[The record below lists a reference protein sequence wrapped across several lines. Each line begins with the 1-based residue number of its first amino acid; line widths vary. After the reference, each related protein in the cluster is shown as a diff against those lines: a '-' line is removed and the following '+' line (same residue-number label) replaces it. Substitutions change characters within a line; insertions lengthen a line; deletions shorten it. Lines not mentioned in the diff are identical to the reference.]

1 MTRNRGERQ
10 KKGETKKKI
19 IEFISS
25 TSSLFVEESEI
36 RDFLKKNYDIREPK
50 NIKKLLKD
58 LSKKNLITKQEIQR
72 GFDNIWGIENIIQI
86 QKIFEEYKDVIKILQ
101 INEKIT
107 SMLIEKQLEQQSY
120 LNLLDVIEVSE
131 SCKECLKYPLR
142 PDDIRC
148 NLNEKER
155 EKCYDLNMENPP
167 SDYRGTPKINDYIK
181 NMEVSQEK
189 LIATFKEHLMSSPHF
204 FKMCLVKT
212 PEELRDSFAIKQGIG
227 DVLKYFDDIFA
238 ICVNTDIAN
247 NESNEKSIQY
257 VADLKRRSFEVVG
270 TRNDGWQ
277 SLKGD

>member
-19 IEFISS
+19 IEFILS

-36 RDFLKKNYDIREPK
+36 RDYLKKNYDIREPK

-58 LSKKNLITKQEIQR
+58 LSKKNLIAKQEIQR
-72 GFDNIWGIENIIQI
+72 GFDNIWGIENLLQI
-86 QKIFEEYKDVIKILQ
+86 QKIFEEYKDTIKILQ
-101 INEKIT
+101 NNEKIT
-107 SMLIEKQLEQQSY
+107 SMLIEKH
-120 LNLLDVIEVSE
+120 LNMLNNFDYCDFVEVCD
-131 SCKECLKYPLR
+131 SCKECLKHPRNPYK
-142 PDDIRC
+142 IHC
-148 NLNEKER
+148 SFYEI
-155 EKCYDLNMENPP
+155 EKCIPL
-167 SDYRGTPKINDYIK
+167 SDCIDTPKINYYLAK
-181 NMEVSQEK
+181 EVK
-189 LIATFKEHLMSSPHF
+189 LNATFKEHLMNSPYF

-212 PEELRDSFAIKQGIG
+212 REELRDSFAIKQEIG